1 MVREEVRADLVGP
14 HGDLQTLAQ
23 RGPHVFHEFVEVHA
37 VRVVGDVGHDLLE
50 DRVLAPRAR
59 AEGAGVAEARCVRH
73 TLVSQAMCC
82 LC

>member
-1 MVREEVRADLVGP
+1 
-14 HGDLQTLAQ
+14 
-23 RGPHVFHEFVEVHA
+23 
-37 VRVVGDVGHDLLE
+37 
-50 DRVLAPRAR
+50 VLAPRAR